1 MTMHKTFLLAL
12 LAVMTLG
19 LAGCGDVP
27 PDPGASR
34 AEAQSEQLRNRLRS
48 GQMDR

>member
-1 MTMHKTFLLAL
+1 MVNKTFLLAV
-12 LAVMTLG
+12 LAAVTLG

-34 AEAQSEQLRNRLRS
+34 AEAQSEQLRDRLRN